1 LGALVVA
8 PALWLGPPGATIG
21 AVAGLGYAAL
31 VYLLSMRL
39 IGRLLVE
46 RQQDLLETIDKDLG

>member
-1 LGALVVA
+1 
-8 PALWLGPPGATIG
+8 
-21 AVAGLGYAAL
+21 VAGLGNAAL

>member
-1 LGALVVA
+1 MV
-8 PALWLGPPGATIG
+8 
-21 AVAGLGYAAL
+21 GLGYAAL

-39 IGRLLVE
+39 TGRLLIE